1 MVAQLRRHLARHQVP
16 SPFSE
21 NARQSRRHCVC
32 VRVCVCVCVR
42 AVLCAV
48 LPRLYRRCAPESAR
62 LGDSRGW

>member
-32 VRVCVCVCVR
+32 VRVCVCVRACGAVCGLAATIQKVR
-42 AVLCAV
+42 TRVGAT
-48 LPRLYRRCAPESAR
+48 
-62 LGDSRGW
+62 G